1 LGERTSANKSVKSK
15 KGKRQMKREE
25 AKANLVALGVA
36 EPTDEQ
42 ITNYLNQ
49 LEGETNG
56 LKTKLSKA
64 EKDAQN
70 VAELQKQLKALED
83 AKLTDEEKA
92 AKDAKAK
99 DDLVAQLQSQVKA
112 MELRSQLADK
122 GITGEDAD
130 KLITSFNNGSLDVE
144 LLGNII
150 SAKETAAAKKKE
162 EEIAKGSTNPGGGS
176 TGGNDDTNKG
186 YDENV
191 VNSVV
196 SSMIGGGEK
205 ATTDIIGNYL

>member
-1 LGERTSANKSVKSK
+1 
-15 KGKRQMKREE
+15 MKREE

-36 EPTDEQ
+36 EPTEEQ

-49 LEGETNG
+49 LESETNG

-70 VAELQKQLKALED
+70 VADLQKQLKALED

-92 AKDAKAK
+92 AKAAQEK
-99 DDLVAQLQSQVKA
+99 DDLVAQLQGEVKS
-112 MELRSQLADK
+112 MQLRSQLAEK

-130 KLITSFNNGSLDVE
+130 KLIASFNGGSLDVE

-150 SAKETAAAKKKE
+150 ANRETEAAKKKE
-162 EEIAKGSTNPGGGS
+162 QEIAKGSTNPGGSGS
-176 TGGNDDTNKG
+176 AGGNGGDDKG

-196 SSMIGGGEK
+196 SSMVGSGEK
-205 ATTDIIGNYL
+205 STTDIIGNYL

>member
-1 LGERTSANKSVKSK
+1 MIN
-15 KGKRQMKREE
+15 RET

-36 EPTDEQ
+36 EPTEEQ

-56 LKTKLSKA
+56 LVKKLAKA

-70 VAELQKQLKALED
+70 VADLQKQLKALED

-92 AKDAKAK
+92 AKDAKEK
-99 DDLVAQLQSQVKA
+99 DDLVAQLQGEVKS
-112 MELRSQLADK
+112 MQLRSQLAEK

-130 KLITSFNNGSLDVE
+130 KLINSFNGGSLDVE

-150 SAKETAAAKKKE
+150 ANRETEAAKKKE
-162 EEIAKGSTNPGGGS
+162 QEIAKSSTNPGGSGS
-176 TGGNDDTNKG
+176 AGGNGENDKG
-186 YDENV
+186 YDEKV
-191 VNSVV
+191 VDSVV
-196 SSMIGGGEK
+196 SSMVGGGEK
-205 ATTDIIGNYL
+205 ATADIVGNYL

>member
-1 LGERTSANKSVKSK
+1 MTRN
-15 KGKRQMKREE
+15 E

-112 MELRSQLADK
+112 MELRSQLAEK

-196 SSMIGGGEK
+196 SSMVGGGEK

>member
-1 LGERTSANKSVKSK
+1 
-15 KGKRQMKREE
+15 MKREE

>member
-1 LGERTSANKSVKSK
+1 MT
-15 KGKRQMKREE
+15 REQ
-25 AKANLVALGVA
+25 AKANLEALGFTEVT
-36 EPTDEQ
+36 EEQ
-42 ITNYLNQ
+42 IKNYLNQ

-70 VAELQKQLKALED
+70 VSELQKQLKALED

-92 AKDAKAK
+92 AKDAKEK
-99 DDLVAQLQSQVKA
+99 DDLVAQLQGEVKS
-112 MELRSQLADK
+112 MQLRSQLAEK

-130 KLITSFNNGSLDVE
+130 KLIASFNGGSLDVE

-150 SAKETAAAKKKE
+150 INRETEAAKKKE
-162 EEIAKGSTNPGGGS
+162 QEIANKSTNPGGGS
-176 TGGNDDTNKG
+176 AGGKDDDSNKG

-196 SSMIGGGEK
+196 SSMVGGGEK
-205 ATTDIIGNYL
+205 ATTDIVGNYL

>member
-1 LGERTSANKSVKSK
+1 MTRA
-15 KGKRQMKREE
+15 E
-25 AKANLVALGVA
+25 AKANLEKLGFTEV
-36 EPTDEQ
+36 TDEQ

-49 LEGETNG
+49 IESETNG

-70 VAELQKQLKALED
+70 VADLQKQLKDLQD
-83 AKLTDEEKA
+83 SKLTDEEKA
-92 AKDAKAK
+92 AKEAKEK
-99 DDLVAQLQSQVKA
+99 DDLVTQLQGQVKS
-112 MELRSQLADK
+112 MQLRTQLAEK

-130 KLITSFNNGSLDVE
+130 KLIESFNGGSLDVE

-150 SAKETAAAKKKE
+150 ATREADAAKKKE
-162 EEIAKGSTNPGGGS
+162 EEIAKSSTNPGGSGS
-176 TGGNDDTNKG
+176 AGGSDDKDKG

-196 SSMIGGGEK
+196 TSIVGGGDK
-205 ATTDIIGNYL
+205 STADIIGNYV